1 MKSRKSDRLDRAMA
15 YCWTREKTSPGSSE
29 HYFAGSIDHDEH
41 GFLKIEGYLFNTKQE
56 AQFEIIGRLK
66 RAQRYM
72 TLVFGE
78 FRGEIEFSNKQRWKG
93 IPIEIKRY
101 PRGKR

>member
-1 MKSRKSDRLDRAMA
+1 MASKKSNRLDRALA
-15 YCWTREKTSPGSSE
+15 YCKTREKTPLASDRL
-29 HYFAGSIDHDEH
+29 YFAGSVDHDEH

-66 RAQRYM
+66 RAQRHM

-78 FRGEIEFSNKQRWKG
+78 FHGEIEFSNAQRWKG

-101 PRGKR
+101 PRGKG